1 MAVPSPAT
9 ARFDRT
15 DFERLPPEAPLAM
28 PTQSL
33 FGRHTRPASDDG
45 RMLVRR
51 LVFFSATAALILTAA
66 PPPLMKFAQGGWT
79 FFEIAA
85 ATLFAPLFIGITL
98 WFCSAVAGFISLNGP
113 WAPTALPLRRPR
125 TRTALLAPIHCEAP
139 DAVFARLSAVE
150 RGLAER
156 GVADLFDIFVLSD
169 TDVPAII
176 SGEEVAFRAFER
188 HANGAVYYRRRSSKH
203 GRKAGNIGDWVRR
216 FGGAYENMVILDADS
231 VMTAEALVA
240 LANRME
246 DEPDLGIVQTTPT
259 IVGARTL
266 FARYLQF
273 GVSLYGRVS
282 AAGLAWWSGGEG
294 GYWGHNAILR
304 VRAFASCAGLPPLRG
319 AAPFNGDILSHDAI
333 EAALMRRAGWRVVV
347 APEIEGSYEEAPPTL
362 IEFAKR
368 DRRWC
373 RGNIQHAPVL
383 FAPGLHWVS
392 RLHIIIGIMAYASS
406 PLWLIFL
413 LLGAAIGV
421 EAGPPIRDLTLK
433 PDPDALAT
441 IVSIAMITTTLL
453 FGPKL
458 LGAAHILIRPELR
471 RAYGGGWRVLGGS
484 GLEMI
489 LSALLAPV
497 LMMAHSR
504 IVFEILRGKDSG
516 WGVQTRDADGLSFSE
531 AANWGGWQACAAVVF
546 VVACVAHPYVA
557 GAGWPILFSL
567 LLAAPLASFTA
578 RADAGAIARELGF
591 LTTPE
596 ENAPPEVLRRAGVAV
611 AETPYTL
618 DAESAGVLIAPAPPQ
633 SGA

>member
-15 DFERLPPEAPLAM
+15 EFERLPQESPLAM

-33 FGRHTRPASDDG
+33 SGRHTRPASGDG
-45 RMLVRR
+45 HMALRR
-51 LVFFSATAALILTAA
+51 FAFFGATAALVLTAA
-66 PPPLMKFAQGGWT
+66 PTPILRFAEDGWT
-79 FFEIAA
+79 LFEILAA
-85 ATLFAPLFIGITL
+85 AIFAPLFIGIAL
-98 WFCSAVAGFISLNGP
+98 WFCSALAGFIWLNGP
-113 WAPTALPLRRPR
+113 WAPKPLPLRRPR

-139 DAVFARLSAVE
+139 DAVFARLAAVE
-150 RGLAER
+150 RSLAER

-169 TDVPAII
+169 TDIPAII
-176 SGEEVAFRAFER
+176 AAEETAFRALER
-188 HANGAVYYRRRSSKH
+188 HATAAVYYRRRPNKH

-246 DEPDLGIVQTTPT
+246 DEPDLGIVQTTPR

-273 GVSLYGRVS
+273 GVSLYGPVAS
-282 AAGLAWWSGGEG
+282 AGLAWWSGGEG

-304 VRAFASCAGLPPLRG
+304 VRAFASCAGLPQLRG

-333 EAALMRRAGWRVVV
+333 EAALMRRAGWRVII
-347 APEIEGSYEEAPPTL
+347 APEINGSYEEAPPTL
-362 IEFAKR
+362 VEFARR

-373 RGNIQHAPVL
+373 RGNIQHVPIL

-392 RLHIIIGIMAYASS
+392 RMHIIVGIMAYASS
-406 PLWLIFL
+406 PLWLAFL
-413 LLGAAIGV
+413 MFGAAIGV
-421 EAGPPIRDLTLK
+421 EAGPPVRDLMEK

-458 LGAAHILIRPELR
+458 LGAAHILIRPDLR
-471 RAYGGGWRVLGGS
+471 RAYGGAARVIGGT
-484 GLEMI
+484 GLEMVM
-489 LSALLAPV
+489 SALLAPV

-504 IVFEILRGKDSG
+504 TVFEILRGKDSG
-516 WGVQTRDADGLSFSE
+516 WNVQTRDADGLSLQE
-531 AANWGGWQACAAVVF
+531 AAQWCGWQTAAAAVFIIACAAWWWVP
-546 VVACVAHPYVA
+546 A
-557 GAGWPILFSL
+557 AGWPILLSL
-567 LLAAPLASFTA
+567 LIAAPLTSITA
-578 RADAGAIARELGF
+578 QADFGAIARRLGF
-591 LTTPE
+591 LATPE
-596 ENAPPEVLRRAGVAV
+596 EIAPPEVLRRAGVAV
-611 AETPYTL
+611 AEEEFDVAAVV
-618 DAESAGVLIAPAPPQ
+618 DALPAPAPPQ